1 MVFFISNA
9 IEGQMI
15 STGAFEVTFNGT
27 VMTPNSCTFLYYT
40 GIRNYIMIYINDEY

>member
-15 STGAFEVTFNGT
+15 STGAFEVTFNGNDS
-27 VMTPNSCTFLYYT
+27 NSCTFLCYT